1 MGLRLRTS
9 ICPPAPGASG
19 RHRAGSVG
27 PKITTPDAPAAA
39 ARCDTPESTPTKADA
54 RRAIAATVGKSRCF
68 RTGTP
73 DSRKIGSIDISAGP
87 RMTATLFSGAATHN
101 ALAGMLGHVMRFSG
115 AAALRESITTVTIST
130 RAPRIYPPASSC
142 RDFRCREKS
151 QSNSS
156 CRIAIAQSRARLLR
170 GRPGS
175 VRAVNPPAGQGRQ
188 FRFQLPASKPLIRGR
203 RRRGGTDET
212 RRAHRSPPPI
222 ARENA
227 GRPRRRTS
235 RCDRNPRRIG
245 ARCPKCHQRITRRP
259 RERLSNGRVR
269 RRFFRLRAGLVPS
282 APSARPTRPD
292 GAARSPQAPASS
304 T

>member
-1 MGLRLRTS
+1 MGSRLRTS
-9 ICPPAPGASG
+9 ICPPAPGDSG

-73 DSRKIGSIDISAGP
+73 DSRKIGSSDISAGP
-87 RMTATLFSGAATHN
+87 RMTATLA
-101 ALAGMLGHVMRFSG
+101 RFDT
-115 AAALRESITTVTIST
+115 IVTIST

-188 FRFQLPASKPLIRGR
+188 FRSLASRPLIRGR

-269 RRFFRLRAGLVPS
+269 RRFFRLPAGLAPS